1 MIWATSHNASEQF
14 IGKAVSTLVL
24 PHSGKPYVA
33 ELTAPPANARYAIS
47 GIPVI
52 RNGVDVSFKNFVK
65 PQGWDDSPFYAT
77 SRNFIGLKGSAI
89 YIVSGASKSTNF
101 VATSEVYDALK
112 PFGFN
117 DCIALDGG
125 NSWLHCYKGKQISIG
140 KNRQVNTIIKF

>member
-77 SRNFIGLKGSAI
+77 FRNFIGLKGSAI
-89 YIVSGASKSTNF
+89 YIVSGASKSANF

-112 PFGFN
+112 PFGFD
-117 DCIALDGG
+117 DCLSMDGG
-125 NSWLHCYKGKQISIG
+125 GSFYHRYKDKTKTTGG
-140 KNRQVNTIIKF
+140 NRQINTIIKF